1 MREERFALQRAPG
14 LEVSSRVDQRYRHG
28 MRRTWPLLFLLAGC
42 GSPPAAPI
50 DASVDDASTIDAF
63 VEPPPEVTTPLGV
76 VRGLHTGESLGFLGI
91 PYAEPPIGDLRFR
104 SPVAHAP
111 WTEPLDARRKGSA
124 CAQNAL
130 GLRVGSED
138 CLFLNVHT
146 PSPMPAS
153 APVMVWIHGGAFV
166 FGEGVQTDN
175 GTLGDVLAAR
185 EGIVVVSVNYRLG
198 NFGWLTHAGIGAAGN
213 QGFEDQQ
220 LALEWVRDNIA
231 SFGGNPDDVTIVGE
245 SAGGLSVCLHLVA
258 PRSRGL
264 FHRAIAESGLCDSF
278 FPTVVESQAYAD
290 GVVASVGCDGASDVG
305 ACLRAL
311 PTDMIRDAGGFT
323 GAILPLVAGSDRATW
338 PTPDGTVIPGTF
350 RDEVEAGHVADVPV
364 ILGWNRDE
372 GTLFLGLAALD
383 GTVLDEAAYHS
394 TIAMLAD
401 TYGIDAAAI
410 EAQYP
415 LSAYPDPAAA
425 LAAPLGHVAIA
436 CPQRRAALLLA
447 SHGIDVR
454 TYHFE
459 YPDAHFF
466 FTTMNELGAYHSAEI
481 QFVFG
486 HPSGAR
492 TYPDDLGAT
501 LAGSMSGYWGSFVR
515 TGDPNQ
521 PGAVP
526 WPLFEPT
533 AEPTLVLD
541 RTIAAGGAVDRD
553 ACVLWDGAP

>member
-1 MREERFALQRAPG
+1 
-14 LEVSSRVDQRYRHG
+14 
-28 MRRTWPLLFLLAGC
+28 MRRTCALVLLIVGC
-42 GSPPAAPI
+42 GGPAATPL
-50 DASVDDASTIDAF
+50 DAAVDDASAPDAF
-63 VEPPPEVTTPLGV
+63 TLPPPEVTTPLGV
-76 VRGLHTGESLGFLGI
+76 VQGLRGDDYLGFLGI
-91 PYAEPPIGDLRFR
+91 PYAEPPVGDLRFR
-104 SPVAHAP
+104 SPVARGP
-111 WTEPLDARRKGSA
+111 WTEPRDARRKGSA

-146 PSPMPAS
+146 PNPMPAN

-175 GTLGDVLAAR
+175 GTLGDILAPG

-198 NFGWLTHAGIGAAGN
+198 NFGWLTHAGIGAQGN

-245 SAGGLSVCLHLVA
+245 SAGGLSVCLHLIA

-278 FPTVVESQAYAD
+278 FPTVAESQAYAD
-290 GVVASVGCDGASDVG
+290 RVVESVGCTGAADVG
-305 ACLRAL
+305 TCLRAL
-311 PTDMIRDAGGFT
+311 PTEALRDAGGFT
-323 GAILPLVAGSDRATW
+323 GEILPLVAGSDRATW
-338 PTPDGTVIPGTF
+338 PTPDGTILPGTF
-350 RDEVEAGHVADVPV
+350 RERVEAGEVADVPV

-372 GTLFLGLAALD
+372 GTLFLGLAALS

-394 TIAMLAD
+394 TIAMLGS
-401 TYGIDAAAI
+401 TYGVDPLAI

-415 LSAYPDPAAA
+415 LTSYPDPAAA

-466 FTTMNELGAYHSAEI
+466 LSTVNTLGAYHSAEI

-492 TYPDDLGAT
+492 TYPDAAGT
-501 LAGSMSGYWGSFVR
+501 QLAVAMRGYWGSFVR
-515 TGDPNQ
+515 TGDPN
-521 PGAVP
+521 GASAP
-526 WPLFEPT
+526 AWPSFEAS
-533 AEPTLVLD
+533 AEPTLILD
-541 RTIAAGGAVDRD
+541 RTIAAGGAIDRE
-553 ACVLWDGAP
+553 ACVLWDPPAP